1 MCTMIL
7 HQAKIEGCGKGMRGW
22 FDLRG
27 VNVSYDCPWH
37 IRLEHALNLD
47 FINETEGPSARVAV
61 ELTPESARELAQAI
75 LATLE
80 HAAADGWLSGTAEH
94 PHEYET
100 VAHAHAH

>member
-1 MCTMIL
+1 M
-7 HQAKIEGCGKGMRGW
+7 KGW
-22 FDLRG
+22 FDLCG

-37 IRLEHALNLD
+37 IRLKHALNID
-47 FINETEGPSARVAV
+47 FINEAEGPSARVAV

-80 HAAADGWLSGTAEH
+80 HAEADGWLSETAEH
-94 PHEYET
+94 LHGHAT